1 MCDDARRCTQRGFIP
16 NEIKLYVLTI
26 VFLSF
31 LGCSLMYPTKKPID
45 TIQYMTGKERAEN
58 LIVMLPGRMDDSAD
72 YMKHGFITALQ
83 NCGIHIDAIAVDAHY
98 GYYNERNL
106 LPRLYED
113 VILPARQKGYKN
125 VWLLG
130 ISMGGLGALL
140 YAQQYAHTV
149 NGLVVL
155 APFLGDREVCDE
167 ISGAGGLAQWSPQEP
182 ITDEDYQRALWKWLK
197 NYISPQEHLPV
208 LVMGYGK
215 DDRFADANRLL
226 AEILPKD
233 QVYVVPGGHE
243 WASWGKI
250 YTLFLQSGVI
260 THGISNR

>member
-1 MCDDARRCTQRGFIP
+1 MC
-16 NEIKLYVLTI
+16 IKFSLLTI
-26 VFLSF
+26 MCLAS

-45 TIQYMTGKERAEN
+45 TIYYITGKEMAEN
-58 LIVMLPGRMDDSAD
+58 LIVMLPGRMDESAD
-72 YMKHGFITALQ
+72 YMKHGFIKTLQ
-83 NCGIHIDAIAVDAHY
+83 ASGIRADAIAVDAHY
-98 GYYNERNL
+98 GYYHDRKL

-140 YAQQYAHTV
+140 YAQQYAHTL
-149 NGLVVL
+149 NGIVVF

-167 ISGAGGLAQWSPQEP
+167 ISGAGGLAQWSPHEP
-182 ITDEDYQRALWKWLK
+182 IADEDYQRTLWKWLK
-197 NYISPQEHLPV
+197 KYIRSKEILPV
-208 LVMGYGK
+208 LVVGYGK
-215 DDRFADANRLL
+215 EDRFAEANTLL

-233 QVYVVPGGHE
+233 QVYVVHGGHE
-243 WASWGKI
+243 WHTWGSI

-260 THGISNR
+260 TRSISHR

>member
-1 MCDDARRCTQRGFIP
+1 MC
-16 NEIKLYVLTI
+16 IKLSLLTF
-26 VFLSF
+26 VCLSF
-31 LGCSLMYPTKKPID
+31 LGCSLMYTTKKPID
-45 TIQYMTGKERAEN
+45 TIYYMTGKERAEN
-58 LIVMLPGRMDDSAD
+58 LIVMLPGRIDDSTD
-72 YMKHGFITALQ
+72 YMKHGFIKALQ
-83 NCGIHIDAIAVDAHY
+83 DCGTRIDAITVDAHY
-98 GYYNERNL
+98 GYYHERIL

-140 YAQQYAHTV
+140 YTQQYAHTI

-167 ISGAGGLAQWSPQEP
+167 ISAAGGLAQWSPQEP
-182 ITDEDYQRALWKWLK
+182 IHDEDYQRTLWKWLK
-197 NYISPQEHLPV
+197 NYIDSQERLPV
-208 LVMGYGK
+208 LVVGYGK

-243 WASWGKI
+243 WDSWGTI

-260 THGISNR
+260 TRSISNR